1 MVFFART
8 AQGLAEALRRA
19 VGREP
24 VWCIASA
31 IPEAEY
37 ARLGASNLTRFAES
51 ASTQPLAQ
59 VLDTINQH
67 HPGESIWVGH
77 GAEF

>member
-67 HPGESIWVGH
+67 HPGESIWVEH
-77 GAEF
+77 RAEL